1 MDEAQNEIVG
11 MWLHKADND
20 LQNIRNNLAAE
31 EIPTDTICFH
41 AQQAIEKVL
50 KAVLVAHGQN
60 VSKTHDLVRL
70 LTEVLEFIPELSQY
84 EDSLEEITEYGVAVR
99 YPNGF
104 TEPSLDEA
112 VKAYE
117 IAKEIRSQILIKID
131 LN

>member
-20 LQNIRNNLAAE
+20 LRNIKNNLAAE

-41 AQQAIEKVL
+41 AQQAIEKAL

-60 VSKTHDLVRL
+60 AGKTHDLVRL

-104 TEPSLDEA
+104 SEPSLDEA

-117 IAKEIRSQILIKID
+117 IAKEIRSRILEKIE

>member
-1 MDEAQNEIVG
+1 MDDAQNEIVG

-60 VSKTHDLVRL
+60 ASKTHDLVRL

-104 TEPSLDEA
+104 SEPSLDEA

-117 IAKEIRSQILIKID
+117 IAKEIRTEILKKID